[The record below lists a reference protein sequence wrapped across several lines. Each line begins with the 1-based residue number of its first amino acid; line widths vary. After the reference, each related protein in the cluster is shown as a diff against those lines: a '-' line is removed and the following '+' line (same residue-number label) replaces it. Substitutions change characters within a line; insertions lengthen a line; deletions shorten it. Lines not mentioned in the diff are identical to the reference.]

1 MGLFWLIWDQAPS
14 MSLADQLRK
23 IQGANKEK
31 VEADAPSS
39 SSLALFNGQST
50 TEPTTRKRT
59 RNSLEE
65 EPAAPPTKKLRHQ
78 TAPVEEDSS
87 SDEES
92 SQEEEEEEPS
102 SSAEIDQE
110 ESHEEPLADAPEA
123 TEPEAKLSEE
133 EEAAQKVA
141 RRERDQRTLFLGN
154 LPTNTKKK
162 DLRALCITY
171 GKIESVRFRSVP
183 VASPKLPKKVSF
195 ITKQFS
201 EKLDDLHAYVV
212 FMTPAEAI
220 KAQALNGTVF
230 RERHLRADVSSNERK
245 KLDNDC
251 SVFVGNLSYE
261 VTDEALWAHF
271 ADCGEVKAVRVVRD
285 PQYRIGKGFGYV
297 MFDTPLAV
305 NRALKLDT
313 KKMDGRALRVSRAVR
328 NKAKQTPAGKEKK
341 GGPRG
346 QRQAGKHK
354 GQTGS
359 FIQVAKARDQA
370 PAKKKKKTSL
380 TPSSD
385 GAKSFEGKRAVPGK
399 APRFTLP
406 NWKKEEKKKQHSG
419 PRKPRH
425 KKTKNKT

>member
-1 MGLFWLIWDQAPS
+1 

-23 IQGANKEK
+23 IQGSNKER

-39 SSLALFNGQST
+39 SLLALFTGQSS

-59 RNSLEE
+59 RNSLED
-65 EPAAPPTKKLRHQ
+65 EPVASPPTKKLRRQ
-78 TAPVEEDSS
+78 VATTPVDEESS
-87 SDEES
+87 SSEEES
-92 SQEEEEEEPS
+92 SQEAEDEPS
-102 SSAEIDQE
+102 ALSTDEQ
-110 ESHEEPLADAPEA
+110 SHEEALADAPEA
-123 TEPEAKLSEE
+123 TESKTTKEEDEAQK
-133 EEAAQKVA
+133 AAQ
-141 RRERDQRTLFLGN
+141 RERDQRTLFLGN

-162 DLRALCITY
+162 DLRALCATY
-171 GKIESVRFRSVP
+171 GKIESIRFRSVP
-183 VASPKLPKKVSF
+183 VASPKLPKKVAL

-212 FMTPAEAI
+212 FVTAAEATA
-220 KAQALNGTVF
+220 AQALNGHVF
-230 RERHLRADVSSNERK
+230 RERHIRADVAANQHK

-251 SVFVGNLSYE
+251 SVFVGNLAYD
-261 VTDEALWAHF
+261 VTDEALWSHF

-313 KKMDGRALRVSRAVR
+313 KKMDGRPLRVSRSVR
-328 NKAKQTPAGKEKK
+328 NKAKNTGKEKK
-341 GGPRG
+341 GGSRG
-346 QRQAGKHK
+346 PPTRHGKQGGKQK
-354 GQTGS
+354 GQAGS

-380 TPSSD
+380 
-385 GAKSFEGKRAVPGK
+385 GEVKSFEGKRAVPGK
-399 APRFTLP
+399 SPRLTLP
-406 NWKKEEKKKQHSG
+406 TWKKEEKKKKAKTG

>member
-78 TAPVEEDSS
+78 IAPVEEDSS
-87 SDEES
+87 SDEEES
-92 SQEEEEEEPS
+92 SQEEEEEIS
-102 SSAEIDQE
+102 SSAEIDEE
-110 ESHEEPLADAPEA
+110 ESHEEPLAEAPHEA
-123 TEPEAKLSEE
+123 TESESKLSEE
-133 EEAAQKVA
+133 EEAAQKAA

-162 DLRALCITY
+162 DLRALCATY
-171 GKIESVRFRSVP
+171 GKIESLRFRSVP

-212 FMTPAEAI
+212 FVTAAEAAA
-220 KAQALNGTVF
+220 AQALNGSVF
-230 RERHLRADVSSNERK
+230 RERHLRADVAANEHK

-251 SVFVGNLSYE
+251 SVFVGNLSYD
-261 VTDEALWAHF
+261 VTDEALWNHF
-271 ADCGEVKAVRVVRD
+271 TDCGEVKAVRVVRD

-328 NKAKQTPAGKEKK
+328 NKAKTNTGTGKDK
-341 GGPRG
+341 GGKRPGRPH
-346 QRQAGKHK
+346 GKQK
-354 GQTGS
+354 DQKGS
-359 FIQVAKARDQA
+359 FIQVAKAR
-370 PAKKKKKTSL
+370 
-380 TPSSD
+380 
-385 GAKSFEGKRAVPGK
+385 
-399 APRFTLP
+399 
-406 NWKKEEKKKQHSG
+406 
-419 PRKPRH
+419 
-425 KKTKNKT
+425 

>member
-39 SSLALFNGQST
+39 SLLALFNGQSA

-78 TAPVEEDSS
+78 TAPAEEDSS
-87 SDEES
+87 SDEER

-110 ESHEEPLADAPEA
+110 ESHEEPLADTPEA

-133 EEAAQKVA
+133 EEAAQKAA

-154 LPTNTKKK
+154 
-162 DLRALCITY
+162 
-171 GKIESVRFRSVP
+171 
-183 VASPKLPKKVSF
+183 LPKKVSF

-212 FMTPAEAI
+212 FVTAAEAAA
-220 KAQALNGTVF
+220 AQALNGSVF
-230 RERHLRADVSSNERK
+230 RERHLRADVAANEHK

-251 SVFVGNLSYE
+251 SVFVGNLSYD
-261 VTDEALWAHF
+261 VTDEALWNHF
-271 ADCGEVKAVRVVRD
+271 TDCGEVKAVRVVRD

-346 QRQAGKHK
+346 QRQAGKPGSKHK
-354 GQTGS
+354 GQQTGS

-380 TPSSD
+380 
-385 GAKSFEGKRAVPGK
+385 
-399 APRFTLP
+399 
-406 NWKKEEKKKQHSG
+406 
-419 PRKPRH
+419 
-425 KKTKNKT
+425 